1 MDAMAVS
8 VSRSGNYRLGS
19 ASGQVLFPDREISF
33 CGEIGLAVR
42 SHILALWRD
51 YGAVRKKLRH
61 NRATRLPNRANTA
74 MSSVTDLLNT
84 IRASGNG
91 VSLAE
96 LLTRYPG
103 IPRRTAQRQI
113 AALIDSGHVVALGE
127 GRARRYFA
135 AGAES
140 GPAPRLASVDS
151 FPPFIPLSADSQDI
165 LAYIDQPPEA
175 RKPVG
180 YQRDFLDA
188 YRPNETWYLSE
199 SLRRQLYRM
208 GKTTDVEAPAGTYS
222 RAILNRLL
230 IDLSWASSHLEGN
243 TYSRLDTRELI
254 EHGKAARGKAAIETQ
269 MILNHKTAIEM
280 LVENIDSAE
289 FNRYTLM
296 NLHSAL
302 AENLLPN
309 PADEGRIRQHAVDI
323 GKSVYRPLST
333 PQQIEEALDALL
345 LKASLIRDPFEQ
357 SFFMM
362 VHLPYLQPFADI
374 NKRSSRLAANLPLF
388 RANLCP
394 LTFLDVPEQAYSRAT
409 LGVYEMTRVELLR
422 DLYVWAYERST
433 QEYLAIKQDLAE
445 PDPLRLAWRD
455 FIKQTLREVVTH
467 PELDPLSCIQRAVA
481 ERVPAEARPDVQ
493 ALIVE
498 ELRRLHE
505 GVLARYGLR
514 LSEYAAWKARQ
525 GRAAPSSSMGHGIH

>member
-1 MDAMAVS
+1 
-8 VSRSGNYRLGS
+8 
-19 ASGQVLFPDREISF
+19 
-33 CGEIGLAVR
+33 
-42 SHILALWRD
+42 
-51 YGAVRKKLRH
+51 
-61 NRATRLPNRANTA
+61 
-74 MSSVTDLLNT
+74 MSSTTDLLNS
-84 IRASGNG
+84 IRVAEKGL
-91 VSLAE
+91 SLAE
-96 LLTRYPG
+96 LLAAHPD
-103 IPRRTAQRQI
+103 IARRTAQRLITKLISSGQV
-113 AALIDSGHVVALGE
+113 AATGE
-127 GRARRYFA
+127 GRARRYFRA
-135 AGAES
+135 VARPGTDAEGARPD
-140 GPAPRLASVDS
+140 G
-151 FPPFIPLSADSQDI
+151 FPTFIPVSADSQDI

-180 YQRDFLDA
+180 YQRDFLDD

-199 SLRRQLYRM
+199 SLRRQLHRM
-208 GKTTDVEAPAGTYS
+208 GRTTEVNQPAGTYG
-222 RAILNRLL
+222 RVILNRLL

-269 MILNHKTAIEM
+269 MILNHKTAIEL

-289 FNRYTLM
+289 FNHYTLM

-309 PADEGRIRQHAVDI
+309 PADEGRIRHHAVDI
-323 GKSVYRPLST
+323 GKSVYRPLSA
-333 PQQIEEALDALL
+333 PQQIEDALEVL
-345 LKASLIRDPFEQ
+345 LGKAARIADPFEQ
-357 SFFMM
+357 SFFVM

-374 NKRSSRLAANLPLF
+374 NKRTSRLAANLPLF

-394 LTFLDVPEQAYSRAT
+394 LTFLDVPEEAYSRAT

-433 QEYLAIKQDLAE
+433 QEYLALKQDVVE

-455 FIKQTLREVVTH
+455 FIKQTLREIVSH
-467 PELDPLSCIQRAVA
+467 PELDPLCSIRRAVTEHIPEGEQA
-481 ERVPAEARPDVQ
+481 GVQ

-505 GVLARYGLR
+505 GGLARYGLR
-514 LSEYAAWKARQ
+514 PSEYTAWKAVH
-525 GRAAPSSSMGHGIH
+525 GR

>member
-1 MDAMAVS
+1 
-8 VSRSGNYRLGS
+8 
-19 ASGQVLFPDREISF
+19 
-33 CGEIGLAVR
+33 
-42 SHILALWRD
+42 
-51 YGAVRKKLRH
+51 
-61 NRATRLPNRANTA
+61 
-74 MSSVTDLLNT
+74 MSSSTDLLNT
-84 IRASGNG
+84 IQASGNG
-91 VSLAE
+91 LTLAE
-96 LLTRYPG
+96 LQTHHPG
-103 IPRRTAQRQI
+103 IPRRTAQRLI
-113 AALIDSGHVVALGE
+113 AKLIESGQVAASGN
-127 GRARRYFA
+127 GRARRYVGSA
-135 AGAES
+135 TQVPTADEVSAR
-140 GPAPRLASVDS
+140 ADR
-151 FPPFIPLSADSQDI
+151 FPSFIPRSADSQDI
-165 LAYIDQPPEA
+165 LAYIDQPLEA

-180 YQRDFLDA
+180 HQRDFLDA
-188 YRPNETWYLSE
+188 YRPNETWYLSA
-199 SLRRQLYRM
+199 SLRRQLHKM
-208 GKTTDVEAPAGTYS
+208 GRTADVDAPAGTYS

-269 MILNHKTAIEM
+269 MILNHKTAIEL
-280 LVENIDSAE
+280 LVENIDSAG
-289 FNRYTLM
+289 FNRYTLL

-323 GKSVYRPLST
+323 GKSVYRPLSA
-333 PQQIEEALDALL
+333 PQQIGLALDALL
-345 LKASLIRDPFEQ
+345 GKASQIADAFEQ

-374 NKRSSRLAANLPLF
+374 NKRTSRLAANLPLF

-455 FIKQTLREVVTH
+455 LIKQAIREIITH
-467 PELDPLSCIQRAVA
+467 PELDPIASIQRSVA
-481 ERVPAEARPDVQ
+481 ERVPAHEQPSVQ

-498 ELRRLHE
+498 ELRRLHD

-514 LSEYAAWKARQ
+514 PSDYAAWQTA
-525 GRAAPSSSMGHGIH
+525 HGE

>member
-1 MDAMAVS
+1 M
-8 VSRSGNYRLGS
+8 RTRPR
-19 ASGQVLFPDREISF
+19 GQPSDSKVAQTAPQSSTN
-33 CGEIGLAVR
+33 LAQFQEQC
-42 SHILALWRD
+42 
-51 YGAVRKKLRH
+51 H
-61 NRATRLPNRANTA
+61 NNPLSSQTA
-74 MSSVTDLLNT
+74 PTTMSTTDVLLNSIQMSDT
-84 IRASGNG
+84 GRT
-91 VSLAE
+91 LAE
-96 LLTRYPG
+96 LLAQHPHVA
-103 IPRRTAQRQI
+103 RRTAQRLISQMI
-113 AALIDSGHVVALGE
+113 GQGRVAAVGE
-127 GRARRYFA
+127 GRARRYFN
-135 AGAES
+135 AGTRADT
-140 GPAPRLASVDS
+140 SVHDVGTDT
-151 FPPFIPLSADSQDI
+151 FPSFIPLSADSQDV
-165 LAYIDQPPEA
+165 LAYVDQPLEA

-180 YQRDFLDA
+180 YQREFLEA

-199 SLRRQLYRM
+199 SLRRQLRKM
-208 GKTTDVEAPAGTYS
+208 GRTADVGAPAGTYS

-269 MILNHKTAIEM
+269 MILNHKTAIEL
-280 LVENIDSAE
+280 LVENISEAE

-333 PQQIEEALDALL
+333 PQRLEDALDTLL
-345 LKASLIRDPFEQ
+345 DKANRIGDPFEQ

-374 NKRSSRLAANLPLF
+374 NKRTSRLAANLPLF

-433 QEYLAIKQDLAE
+433 QEYLALKQNLAE

-455 FIKQTLREVVTH
+455 LIKQTIREIVIH
-467 PELDPLSCIQRAVA
+467 PEKDPLTSIQRSVA
-481 ERVPAEARPDVQ
+481 HQVPEHEQSSVQ

-498 ELRRLHE
+498 ELKRLHE

-514 LSEYAAWKARQ
+514 PSEFAAWKLVHR
-525 GRAAPSSSMGHGIH
+525 H